1 MEEVKLKVL
10 GTVAPYPKGDKNCP
24 GYLIK
29 YKNHNI
35 LFDCGNGSTRL
46 LNLPDDL
53 NNLSIFITHLHPDHV
68 GDLASLLQTIF
79 VYRCHEIIKDRIHLY
94 IPDTIEEEYKVEE
107 DEITWITTKVGEK
120 HAIDYEYIKK
130 YADIAGVEIHKIEEN
145 TNFKDF
151 EVISAQV
158 PHPIEAY
165 AYRFNSDNGDITY
178 SGDTDVK
185 NNLREFAKN
194 SDLFICESTFLKE
207 NKRTNPGHLY
217 TYEAARIAKDANVS
231 KLLLTHFWPEFDK
244 EKYVLEAKEVFPN
257 TEAAV
262 EGKQYILR
270 R

>member
-46 LNLPDDL
+46 LNLPEDL
-53 NNLSIFITHLHPDHV
+53 KNLSIFITHLHPDHV
-68 GDLASLLQTIF
+68 GDLVSLLQTIF

-94 IPDTIEEEYKVEE
+94 LPDTIEEEYKVEE
-107 DEITWITTKVGEK
+107 DEMTWITTKVGEK
-120 HAIDYEYIKK
+120 YAIDYEYIKK
-130 YADIAGVEIHKIEEN
+130 YADIAGVEIHRIEEN

-151 EVISAQV
+151 EVISTEV

-185 NNLREFAKN
+185 NNLRSFAKN
-194 SDLFICESTFLKE
+194 SNLFICESTFLKE
-207 NKRTNPGHLY
+207 NIRTNPGHLY
-217 TYEAARIAKDANVS
+217 TYEAASIAKDANVD

-244 EKYVLEAKEVFPN
+244 EKYVLEAKKIFSN

-262 EGKQYILR
+262 EGKEYILR